1 MNARIR
7 KYLLVGVAGVIAL
20 LVLAILASPFWFG
33 REAEKTYG
41 AMLERLSGSG
51 GLQLV
56 GKNYQRGWLSST
68 AVTAIRHPQIP
79 FELIAR
85 HQIDH
90 GPFPLNRIL
99 KGEWRFTPVQAQITS
114 QIFLAAPGTEN
125 ALAMPPLT
133 AEIRFRL
140 NGGGSVHMEYPPV
153 KKTDAPGLTVDWS
166 GINGDMTFDREWKK
180 FRFDIHMPA
189 LAMTLP
195 AAPGDLTMSKV
206 SLRSDMQQGA
216 AGYFLGEGALSVGQ
230 VEFGKAS
237 ERVNLQ
243 GLEIFTSA
251 QPAGENVNLV
261 IRYQL
266 DALRVAQENF
276 GPGQL
281 ALEVRHLDVAAL
293 MKFKKELDA
302 ISQGK
307 LPESQVSMMVTGKT
321 LALIGVLA
329 KNAPELEITRLS
341 FKTRE
346 GEISGKAK
354 FVLDGRRRN
363 VTQSPM
369 QLLTMMSGDLEL
381 IIPEPVLKRLLT
393 PVVRKDIEA
402 YRQHGALSADELAK
416 LDSQSLAT
424 IVDRVFPQ
432 YLTQNEFTR
441 LLTEDKGLYKLIL
454 SIRRGELLINGK
466 PWHLPNRVALT
477 P

>member
-1 MNARIR
+1 MNSRTR
-7 KYLLVGVAGVIAL
+7 KYIVVAVAGVIAL
-20 LVLAILASPFWFG
+20 LVLAILAALFWFG

-41 AMLERLSGSG
+41 AMLDRLSGSD

-99 KGEWRFTPVQAQITS
+99 KGEWQFTPVQAQITS

-133 AEIRFRL
+133 AEIGFRL
-140 NGGGSVHMEYPPV
+140 NGGGNVHMEYPPV
-153 KKTDAPGLTVDWS
+153 KKTDTPGLIVDW
-166 GINGDMTFDREWKK
+166 GGVNGDMTFDREWKK
-180 FRFDIHMPA
+180 FRFAMHMPA
-189 LAMTLP
+189 LALAVP
-195 AAPGDLTMSKV
+195 AGPGDLTMSKV

-216 AGYFLGEGALSVGQ
+216 TGYFLGEGALTVGLI
-230 VEFGKAS
+230 EFGKAS

-243 GLEIFTSA
+243 GLEIFSSA

-261 IRYQL
+261 IRYQF

-307 LPESQVSMMVTGKT
+307 LPESQGAMMVTGKT
-321 LALIGVLA
+321 LTLIGVLA

-341 FKTRE
+341 FKARE

-354 FVLDGRRRN
+354 FILDGRRRN

-369 QLLTMMSGDLEL
+369 QLLTMVSGDLEL
-381 IIPEPVLKRLLT
+381 VIPEPVLKRLLT
-393 PVVRKDIEA
+393 PVIRKDIET

-416 LDSQSLAT
+416 LDAQSLAA